1 MIRHAES
8 FLSSSCRLDLQSF
21 ASSVNLRDRALC
33 DLEPV
38 LPNAIYFLRS
48 LLSAFL
54 GVVHY
59 HLGAFLHP
67 VKGVLRARG
76 ASIRPLDGG
85 PFSEGKRMLRSV
97 CRLNDDRLRRGV
109 NFRNFSRP
117 PPHPAPPSNTGSP

>member
-1 MIRHAES
+1 MIRQAES
-8 FLSSSCRLDLQSF
+8 FLSSSCRLDHQSF
-21 ASSVNLRDRALC
+21 ASAVNLRDRALC

-67 VKGVLRARG
+67 VKCFLRPPG
-76 ASIRPLDGG
+76 ASIRPLAGG
-85 PFSEGKRMLRSV
+85 PFTKPKRFLRSIS
-97 CRLNDDRLRRGV
+97 RLHYHRPLPPFNSPHP
-109 NFRNFSRP
+109 SRP
-117 PPHPAPPSNTGSP
+117 LHPTSL